1 MKLFGTNGIRGVVN
15 ELLTTEFASQIGL
28 TLATYTKGGLIV
40 VAQDP
45 RTSSGFIKHS
55 IIAGLISGGCDVYNL
70 HIVPTP
76 ALQYGVNHYG
86 ADAGVMVTASHNPP
100 EYNGVK
106 IISKDGTELSRAEE
120 ERFESIFFSR
130 DFRRVSW
137 KEFGTLTAIDNA
149 PKVYI
154 DAILKH
160 VDVELIKKRHFT
172 VLLDCSNGAAS
183 YTTPYLLDKLG
194 CRVISLNAHPDGL
207 FPAHPSEPKRDN
219 LKDTIE
225 IAKAISPDLTI
236 AHDGDADR
244 AIFID
249 DRTNYL
255 FGDQIAALV
264 TREKLR
270 ERKGTVVTA
279 INSSQAI
286 EDVVR
291 ENNGTLVLTRVSPI
305 EMARKLREVDGVI
318 APEETGGII
327 FPEHQYCRDGGM
339 TIAYVLEILAKSG
352 KKLSEL
358 IDGLPKYYIIKES
371 IKTKNKEEL
380 ERRFKE
386 ELKNMPGIERVI
398 DIDGVRA
405 YMKDGNFLVRKSG
418 TEDIIRIFAESKD
431 REKVSEI
438 FQMVKKKVEEL
449 IEIRSQSEL

>member
-1 MKLFGTNGIRGVVN
+1 MKLFGTNGIRGVAN
-15 ELLTTEFASQIGL
+15 ELFTTEFASQIGL
-28 TLATYTKGGLIV
+28 TLATYTNGGLIV

-70 HIVPTP
+70 HMVPTP
-76 ALQYGVNHYG
+76 ALQYGVKHYG
-86 ADAGVMVTASHNPP
+86 ADAGIMVTASHNPP

-106 IISKDGTELSRAEE
+106 VISKDGTELSRTEE
-120 ERFESIFFSR
+120 EHFESVFFSKN
-130 DFRRVSW
+130 FRRVSW
-137 KEFGTLTAIDNA
+137 KDFGTLTSIDNA
-149 PKVYI
+149 PRVYI

-160 VDVELIKKRHFT
+160 VDVAAIRKKHFT

-183 YTTPYLLDKLG
+183 CTTPYLLDKLG
-194 CRVISLNAHPDGL
+194 CRVISLNSHPDGL

-219 LKDTIE
+219 LKETLE

-249 DRTNYL
+249 DKTNYL

-264 TREKLR
+264 TREKLK
-270 ERKGTVVTA
+270 EKKGTVVTA

-291 ENNGTLVLTRVSPI
+291 ENQSKLVLTKVSPI
-305 EMARKLREVDGVI
+305 EMARKLKEVGGII

-339 TIAYVLEILAKSG
+339 TIAYVLEILAKSE
-352 KKLSEL
+352 KSLSEL
-358 IDGLPKYYIIKES
+358 IDELPRYYIIKDS

-380 ERRFKE
+380 ERRFRE
-386 ELKNMPGIERVI
+386 ELHKIEGIERI
-398 DIDGVRA
+398 MDMDGVRV
-405 YMKDGNFLVRKSG
+405 YLKDGNFLVRKSG
-418 TEDIIRIFAESKD
+418 TEDIVRIFAESRS
-431 REKVSEI
+431 RERASEI
-438 FQMVKKKVEEL
+438 FQMVKKRVEEL
-449 IEIRSQSEL
+449 IKAEP

>member
-1 MKLFGTNGIRGVVN
+1 M
-15 ELLTTEFASQIGL
+15 
-28 TLATYTKGGLIV
+28 
-40 VAQDP
+40 
-45 RTSSGFIKHS
+45 
-55 IIAGLISGGCDVYNL
+55 
-70 HIVPTP
+70 VPTP
-76 ALQYGVNHYG
+76 ALQYGVKHYG

-106 IISKDGTELSRAEE
+106 VISGDGTELSRAEE
-120 ERFESIFFSR
+120 ERFEGIFASK

-137 KEFGTLTAIDNA
+137 KDFGTLTAIDNA

-160 VDVELIKKRHFT
+160 VDVELIRKKHFT

-183 YTTPYLLDKLG
+183 CTTPYLLDKLG

-219 LKDTIE
+219 LKDTLK
-225 IAKAISPDLTI
+225 IAEAIAPDITI

-249 DRTNYL
+249 DNINYL

-264 TREKLR
+264 TREKLK
-270 ERKGTVVTA
+270 EKGGGTVVTA

-291 ENNGTLVLTRVSPI
+291 ENNGNLVLTRVSPI
-305 EMARKLREVDGVI
+305 EMARKLKDVNGII

-339 TIAYVLEILAKSG
+339 TIAAVLEILARSEKR
-352 KKLSEL
+352 LSEL
-358 IDGLPKYYIIKES
+358 IDELPKYYIIKDS
-371 IKTKNKEEL
+371 VKTKNKEEV
-380 ERRFKE
+380 EQRFKE
-386 ELKNMPGIERVI
+386 ELHEIPGIERVI
-398 DIDGVRA
+398 DVDGVRA
-405 YMKDGNFLVRKSG
+405 YLKDGNFLVRKSG
-418 TEDIIRIFAESKD
+418 TEDIIRIFAEAKS

-438 FQMVKKKVEEL
+438 FQSVKSIVEQ
-449 IEIRSQSEL
+449 IKAGY

>member
-1 MKLFGTNGIRGVVN
+1 MKLFGTNGIRGIVN
-15 ELLTTEFASQIGL
+15 ELLTTEFASEIGL
-28 TLATYTKGGLIV
+28 TLATYTDGGLIV

-45 RTSSGFIKHS
+45 RTSGGFIKHS

-70 HIVPTP
+70 HTLPTP
-76 ALQYGVNHYG
+76 ALQYGVKHYG
-86 ADAGVMVTASHNPP
+86 ADAGIMVTASHNPP

-106 IISKDGTELSRAEE
+106 VISKDGTELSRAEE
-120 ERFESIFFSR
+120 ERFENIFFSKK
-130 DFRRVSW
+130 FRRVPW
-137 KEFGTLTAIDNA
+137 TDFGTLTSIDNT

-160 VDVELIKKRHFT
+160 VDVDLIRKKHFNI
-172 VLLDCSNGAAS
+172 LLDCSNGAAS

-207 FPAHPSEPKRDN
+207 FPAHPSEPKKDN
-219 LKDTIE
+219 LRETIE
-225 IAKAISPDLTI
+225 IAKTVKPDITI

-249 DRTNYL
+249 DEANYL

-264 TREKLR
+264 TREKMR
-270 ERKGTVVTA
+270 EHGGGTVVTA

-291 ENNGTLVLTRVSPI
+291 DNNGTLVLTKVSPI

-339 TIAYVLEILAKSG
+339 TIAFVLSILAKSG

-358 IDGLPKYYIIKES
+358 IDELPKYYIIKDS
-371 IKTKNKEEL
+371 IKTDRKEEV

-386 ELKNMPGIERVI
+386 ESRSMPGIEKIV
-398 DIDGVRA
+398 DIDGLRA
-405 YMKDGNFLVRKSG
+405 YLRDGNFLVRKSG
-418 TEDIIRIFAESKD
+418 TEDIIRIFAESKSRD
-431 REKVSEI
+431 RVSEI
-438 FQMVKKKVEEL
+438 FGEVKKTVARM
-449 IEIRSQSEL
+449 IESSG

>member
-1 MKLFGTNGIRGVVN
+1 LLMKLFGTNGIRGIAN
-15 ELLTTEFASQIGL
+15 ELFTAEFSSQIGL
-28 TLATYTKGGLIV
+28 TLATYIGGGLVV

-70 HIVPTP
+70 HVVPTP
-76 ALQYGVNHYG
+76 ALQYGVKHYG

-106 IISKDGTELSRAEE
+106 IISGDGTELSRTEE
-120 ERFESIFFSR
+120 ERFEGMFESK

-137 KEFGTLTAIDNA
+137 RDFGTLTAIDNA

-160 VDVELIKKRHFT
+160 VDVPLIREKHFT

-219 LKDTIE
+219 LKDTLK
-225 IAKAISPDLTI
+225 IAEAVEPDITI

-264 TREKLR
+264 TREKLK
-270 ERKGTVVTA
+270 EKGGGTVVTA

-291 ENNGTLVLTRVSPI
+291 ENNGNLVLTRVSPI
-305 EMARKLREVDGVI
+305 DMARKLKEVNGI
-318 APEETGGII
+318 LAPEETGGIV

-339 TIAYVLEILAKSG
+339 TIAAVLEILAKSE

-358 IDGLPKYYIIKES
+358 IDELPKYYIIKDS
-371 IKTKNKEEL
+371 VRARNKEEV
-380 ERRFKE
+380 EQRFEE
-386 ELKNMPGIERVI
+386 ELHELPGIERVI
-398 DIDGVRA
+398 NVDGVRA
-405 YMKDGNFLVRKSG
+405 YLDDGNFLVRKSG
-418 TEDIIRIFAESKD
+418 TEDIIRIFAEAKSRD
-431 REKVSEI
+431 RVSEI
-438 FQMVKKKVEEL
+438 FQSVKKIVDRL
-449 IEIRSQSEL
+449 VIS